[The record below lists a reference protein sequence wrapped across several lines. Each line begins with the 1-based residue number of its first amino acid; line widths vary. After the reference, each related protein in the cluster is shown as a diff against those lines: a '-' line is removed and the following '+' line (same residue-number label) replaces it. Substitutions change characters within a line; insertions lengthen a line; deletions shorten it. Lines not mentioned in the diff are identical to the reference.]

1 MTGVA
6 AAAGVSVVGAIAND
20 ALNTATGPN
29 RQCGDKLRVF
39 FNSSSDSSNMS
50 SGIGG
55 ADADFIC
62 TNKMMELFSK
72 HDDYREERSRNFI
85 RNIDL
90 KNLELGIKKREWKT
104 IIQMDVFQAFGAPGH
119 LGVHAGLMI
128 AYPGLGESF
137 IMLSVDLTAIPSEN
151 IFNGDIPE
159 NVAGSDISLAGI
171 KKCAIAH
178 SLTVED
184 GIDQSTWEYMGSV
197 NMTLLDLFNTV
208 ARAMKQGAA
217 RGNYDNFTNNCIHL
231 KNDILSALNFHRD
244 RNIPNKTNIQKYD
257 LCF

>member
-119 LGVHAGLMI
+119 FRVHSSLMI
-128 AYPGLGESF
+128 AYCLPGSGRMVHHAVCGSYCH
-137 IMLSVDLTAIPSEN
+137 SSREN
-151 IFNGDIPE
+151 IQ
-159 NVAGSDISLAGI
+159 
-171 KKCAIAH
+171 
-178 SLTVED
+178 ED